1 MRSIG
6 RIKNRFNKEGEKH
19 GYWEHNSILCSKG
32 SYRNDKMEGLW
43 EYYDVNGNLMSK
55 GLYKNGV
62 RDGIWEFYDEDG
74 SLKERGLYE
83 NGDLIKG
90 L

>member
-55 GLYKNGV
+55 GSYVNDEK
-62 RDGIWEFYDEDG
+62 DGIWEYYYTNG
-74 SLKERGLYE
+74 RLKFGILYN
-83 NGDLIKG
+83 NGVKIKDI
-90 L
+90 